1 MKLLSHLA
9 LAAMLCSLAHARP
22 VIVQETSTI
31 ESPDPEF
38 NFGWR
43 VGLDGDDAV
52 VYGNKEIPDPYGTD
66 DTLTRAFLFHRS
78 GNTWNFVRV
87 IAETRDSNEGDGVN
101 SKGLDMRNGVIAASL
116 QPMRIFER
124 VNGDYVERTIT
135 NGIVDERRGDYVVV
149 DGANRILFGGWC
161 FGASLFERNA
171 DATWTDR
178 ATLPGDACF
187 GDDGNSG
194 GPVALA
200 GEWAVVASPYNDAG
214 ELPSPAITFFHH
226 TTGYN
231 WPETE
236 RRVPPAGHGYGTVY
250 MRGDELY
257 VSDATIHGQW
267 VYRRNASNQWT
278 EVDRLR
284 TENDYM
290 WFDYSGITE
299 NFGATSQL
307 VLQTARDYDLGK
319 SVIHVFK
326 KDGTGKYA
334 HVATLVLKGDANDV
348 WMNWFAIDGNHVL
361 VGGVGRA
368 HYFELP
374 TNLTAPAAIQY
385 AFPNTTVSGWT
396 VLTGSQFALAPS
408 GTTQVWRQSSTA
420 GDAGAVLDAS
430 DWTNQSIQAEI
441 KPTAVSTSGT
451 DRWVGLMTR
460 RSDASNYYYVTLRAS
475 GVIQLKRR
483 VGGVFTTLASA
494 TFPWTLN
501 RNYRLRLESAGDLH
515 QVYVDGVKLLSA
527 RDSQLTHGRAG
538 LLSYRTAA
546 DFDNVIVAPA
556 PLATIWAQ
564 TQGEVCQPA
573 CVNRGPWWR
582 FGGGQWAWTAEGVF
596 HQGVASGSTRAFIG
610 APTPNKDQIVEARV
624 RPTTFGTPADAWAGI
639 MLGYV
644 GPGDYVYLSLR
655 KSNTLRLHR
664 LRGGQATL
672 LGSAPLTVTP
682 GAWYTLRLEQV
693 ANRLRGY
700 VNGVQKFE
708 VVQDQWNAGQVGLVT
723 YATAADYDDLNAVRP

>member
-1 MKLLSHLA
+1 MKLLPHLA
-9 LAAMLCSLAHARP
+9 LAALLCSIAHARP
-22 VIVQETSTI
+22 IIIQETSTI

-52 VYGNKEIPDPYGTD
+52 VYGNKEIPDPIGNPD
-66 DTLTRAFLFHRS
+66 SLTRAFLFHRS
-78 GNTWNFVRV
+78 GDTWSFVRV
-87 IAETRDSNEGDGVN
+87 IAQKQDSEEGDGVD
-101 SKGLDMRNGVIAASL
+101 SKGLDMRNGVIAASI
-116 QPMRIFER
+116 QPLHIFER
-124 VNGDYVERTIT
+124 VNGNYVERTDPNT
-135 NGIVDERRGDYVVV
+135 PNSDERGDYVVI
-149 DGANRILFGGWC
+149 DGTNRILFGGTC
-161 FGASLFERNA
+161 YGASLFERNA
-171 DATWTDR
+171 DATWTRR
-178 ATLPGDACF
+178 AGLPGDWCG
-187 GDDGNSG
+187 GDDGFSG

-200 GEWAVVASPYNDAG
+200 GDWAVVASPWNDVG
-214 ELPSPAITFFHH
+214 LPYPALTFFDH

-231 WPETE
+231 WPQTE
-236 RRVPPAGHGYGTVY
+236 RRVAPAGHSYGTVY

-257 VSDATIHGQW
+257 ASDSVVHGQW

-284 TENDYM
+284 TEGDYL
-290 WFDYSGITE
+290 WTDFTGSTG
-299 NFGATSQL
+299 NFGATNQL
-307 VLQTARDYDLGK
+307 VLQTAYDWDLGK
-319 SVIHVFK
+319 NVIHVFK
-326 KDGTGKYA
+326 KDSTGHYA
-334 HVATLVLKGDANDV
+334 HVATLTLKADDNDV
-348 WMNWFAIDGNHVL
+348 WTNWFAIDGNHVL

-368 HYFELP
+368 HYFVLP

-385 AFPNTTVSGWT
+385 AFPNPTVSGWT
-396 VLTGSQFALAPS
+396 VLAGSQFALAQS

-420 GDAGAVLDAS
+420 GDAGAVLDAA
-430 DWTNQSIQAEI
+430 DWTNQSIQAEV
-441 KPTAVSTSGT
+441 KPTAISTGGT

-460 RSDASNYYYVTLRAS
+460 RTDAANYYYVTLRAS
-475 GVIQLKRR
+475 GVIQLRR
-483 VGGVFTTLASA
+483 RASGVFTTLASA

-515 QVYVDGVKLLSA
+515 RVYVDGVRLLEA
-527 RDSQLTHGRAG
+527 RDLQLTHGRAG
-538 LLSYRTAA
+538 VLSFRAAA

-564 TQGEVCQPA
+564 ALGQVCEPG
-573 CVNRGPWWR
+573 CPNLGPWSY
-582 FGGGQWAWTAEGVF
+582 GGGQWTWNAEGVF
-596 HQGVASGSTRAFIG
+596 RQSVIAGGARAIVGASTS
-610 APTPNKDQIVEARV
+610 NKDQIFEARV
-624 RPTTFGTPADAWAGI
+624 RPATFGTPADAWAGI
-639 MLGYV
+639 MVGYI

-664 LRGGQATL
+664 LRGGQFTQ
-672 LGSAPLTVTP
+672 LGSVPLTVTP

-723 YATAADYDDLNAVRP
+723 YAAAVDYDDVVAVRP

>member
-9 LAAMLCSLAHARP
+9 LAAMLCSFAHARP
-22 VIVQETSTI
+22 IIIQETSTI
-31 ESPDPEF
+31 ESPDPEY

-52 VYGNKEIPDPYGTD
+52 VYGSKEIPDPDPEGND

-87 IAETRDSNEGDGVN
+87 IAQKQDSNERDGVN
-101 SKGLDMRNGVIAASL
+101 SKGLDMRNGVIAASIEPL
-116 QPMRIFER
+116 HIFER
-124 VNGDYVERTIT
+124 VNGNYVERT
-135 NGIVDERRGDYVVV
+135 NPNAPSGDLRGDYVVI
-149 DGANRILFGGWC
+149 DGTNRILFGGYC
-161 FGASLFERNA
+161 YGATLYERNA

-178 ATLPGDACF
+178 ASLSGDYCG
-187 GDDGNSG
+187 GDDGFSG

-200 GEWAVVASPYNDAG
+200 GEWAVVASPWNDEG
-214 ELPSPAITFFHH
+214 LPAPALTFFHH

-231 WPETE
+231 WPQTE
-236 RRVPPAGHGYGTVY
+236 RRVAPAGHSFGTVY

-257 VSDATIHGQW
+257 VGDSWSRGMW
-267 VYRRNASNQWT
+267 VYRRNASNQWN

-284 TENDYM
+284 TEGDYLSTS
-290 WFDYSGITE
+290 YGSGG
-299 NFGATSQL
+299 NFGATSEL
-307 VLQTARDYDLGK
+307 VLQQAKDWDLGK
-319 SVIHVFK
+319 NVIHVFK
-326 KDGTGKYA
+326 KDGSGHYV
-334 HVATLVLKGDANDV
+334 HVATLMLKGDANDV
-348 WMNWFAIDGNHVL
+348 WTNWFAIDGNHVL

-374 TNLTAPAAIQY
+374 ANLTAPAAIQY

-396 VLTGSQFALAPS
+396 VLAGSQFALAQS

-420 GDAGAVLDAS
+420 GDAGAVLDAA
-430 DWTNQSIQAEI
+430 DWTNQSIQAEV
-441 KPTAVSTSGT
+441 KPTAISTGGT

-460 RSDASNYYYVTLRAS
+460 RTDAANYYYVTLRAS

-483 VGGVFTTLASA
+483 AAGVFTTLASG
-494 TFPWTLN
+494 TIPWTLN

-515 QVYVDGVKLLSA
+515 RVYVDGVRLLEA

-538 LLSYRTAA
+538 VLSYRAAA

-556 PLATIWAQ
+556 PLATIWTQ
-564 TQGEVCQPA
+564 NQGEVCNPLCA
-573 CVNRGPWWR
+573 NRGPWSY
-582 FGGGQWAWTAEGVF
+582 GGGQWAWTGEGVL
-596 HQGVASGSTRAFIG
+596 HQSVMTGSTRAFVG
-610 APTPNKDQIVEARV
+610 APTSNKDQIVEARV
-624 RPTTFGTPADAWAGI
+624 RPSTFGTPSDAWAGI

-644 GPGDYVYLSLR
+644 GAGDYVYLSLR
-655 KSNTLRLHR
+655 KSNTLRMHR

-672 LGSAPLTVTP
+672 LGSVPLTVTP

-723 YATAADYDDLNAVRP
+723 YATAVDYDDVVAVRP